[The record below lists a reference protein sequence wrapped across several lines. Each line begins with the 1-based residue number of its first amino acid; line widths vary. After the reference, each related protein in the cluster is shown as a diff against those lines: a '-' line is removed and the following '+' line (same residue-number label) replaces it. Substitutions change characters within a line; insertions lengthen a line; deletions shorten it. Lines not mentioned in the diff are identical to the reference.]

1 MSLFTWNKKSAASPA
16 SAPSPATRR
25 GPSRRVILKGIGGF
39 TLALPVLEGL
49 RPREVEAAG
58 EESAPPFAIFFRQA
72 NGVAAAQTTNE
83 IGMEPERWW
92 PTQLGALTPETV
104 AGRALAELTD
114 HLDKLLVVKNVSM
127 FNFNY
132 ADGHARGALQCLTA
146 RGPVVEGVG
155 GDSEANGES
164 LDHRIG
170 AELNPDGRDSL
181 FMYAGTPGGWLG
193 GPCISY
199 RGPNQRRAALHNPIN
214 AYQTMMGIDSEQF
227 ELVIARQNSINDLV
241 RDQMTSLMSSPKL
254 SAADKQRLELH
265 FDSIRDLEDNLMCN
279 LSDEAYAELEGKSPG
294 YASDLGDEVLQA
306 ARAHMDIAVLA
317 VACGYTRSA
326 AIQIGSGNDGSTR
339 YSNLDDNAPMENFH
353 YLSHRRLSHDAMGDV
368 IPNSDLL
375 HHYVDIHFM
384 RAYKYLL
391 DKLSAVELIN
401 GDRLLDCG
409 VAVFLNDLG
418 NGPAHSARDVP
429 IVLAGS
435 AGGLLKQGQHVTVN
449 NGDYLEGNH
458 AQLLNTIG
466 TAAGLRKNGDQYLDD
481 FGDPALPKGVL
492 SELLA

>member
-1 MSLFTWNKKSAASPA
+1 MKM
-16 SAPSPATRR
+16 R
-25 GPSRRVILKGIGGF
+25 RRVVLKGIGGAA
-39 TLALPVLEGL
+39 LALPWLEGL
-49 RPREVEAAG
+49 AG
-58 EESAPPFAIFFRQA
+58 K
-72 NGVAAAQTTNE
+72 AAAQGASVPPYAIFVRQGNGVKQQWNGPFGLE
-83 IGMEPERWW
+83 ADEWFPK
-92 PTQLGALTPETV
+92 QLGAISAASLQGQALESLTPY
-104 AGRALAELTD
+104 AS
-114 HLDKLLVVKNVSM
+114 KLLVVRGTNQPNVDSQVGC
-127 FNFNY
+127 
-132 ADGHARGALQCLTA
+132 GHARGGLTCLTA
-146 RGPVVEGVG
+146 QGPTSATMGAGVNAL
-155 GDSEANGES
+155 ANGES

-170 AELNPDGRDSL
+170 RELNPDGRESL
-181 FMYAGTPGGWLG
+181 ALLA
-193 GPCISY
+193 
-199 RGPNQRRAALHNPIN
+199 RGPSTYLDYVLTYSGPGARRNPVTN
-214 AYQTMMGIDSEQF
+214 PWTAYQTVVGEGGNLDTTAM
-227 ELVIARQNSINDLV
+227 ELLQKRRKSVNDLV

-279 LSDEAYAELEGKSPG
+279 LDDVGYAELEGKSPG

>member
-1 MSLFTWNKKSAASPA
+1 MSIFSWKSKPTAAAASRK
-16 SAPSPATRR
+16 RR

-39 TLALPVLEGL
+39 TLALPILESI

-72 NGVAAAQTTNE
+72 NGVAAEQNTNE
-83 IGMEPERWW
+83 IGMEPERFW
-92 PTQLGALTPETV
+92 PTQTGALTPETV
-104 AGRALAELTD
+104 NGRALSELTD
-114 HLDKLLVVKNVSM
+114 YLDRLLVVRNISM
-127 FNFNY
+127 FNFDY

-146 RGPVVEGVG
+146 RGPVVPGVG

-164 LDHRIG
+164 IDHRIG

-181 FMYAGTPGGWLG
+181 FMYAGAPGGWLG

-199 RGPNQRRAALHNPIN
+199 RGPGQRRAALHNPIN
-214 AYQTMMGIDSEQF
+214 AYQTMMGVDSEQF

-241 RDQMTSLMSSPKL
+241 RDQMQGLMSSPKL

-279 LSDEAYAELEGKSPG
+279 LDADAYASFEGKAPG
-294 YASDLGDEVLQA
+294 YASDLGDEVLLA

-339 YSNLDDNAPMENFH
+339 YTNLDDNAPMENFH
-353 YLSHRRLSHDAMGDV
+353 YLSHRRMSHDAMGAV

-384 RAYKYLL
+384 RAFKYLL
-391 DKLSAVELIN
+391 DKLEAIELIN
-401 GDRLLDCG
+401 GDRLIDCG

-418 NGPAHSARDVP
+418 NGPAHSARNVP
-429 IVLAGS
+429 FVLAGS
-435 AGGLLKQGQHVTVN
+435 AGGFLKQGQCVEVN
-449 NGDYLEGNH
+449 NGEYLEGNH
-458 AQLLNTIG
+458 AQMLNTIAS
-466 TAAGLRKNGDQYLDD
+466 AAGVRKDGDQYLDD
-481 FGDPALPKGVL
+481 FGDPMMPKGVL